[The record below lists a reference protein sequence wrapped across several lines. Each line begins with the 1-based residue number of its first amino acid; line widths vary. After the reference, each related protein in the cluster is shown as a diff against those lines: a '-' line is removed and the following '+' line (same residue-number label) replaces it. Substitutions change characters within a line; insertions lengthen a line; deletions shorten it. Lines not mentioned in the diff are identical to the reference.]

1 MAVDGGSLLRRHDGQ
16 HGDFG
21 DVGAPSGLGK
31 GMEGKVR
38 FVQVR
43 LGQVRLGQVRSG

>member
-21 DVGAPSGLGK
+21 DVGDVGDVGAPSGLGK

-38 FVQVR
+38 
-43 LGQVRLGQVRSG
+43 LGQVM